1 MEDRVITIDMVRK
14 GIEDGILT
22 FGKYFNSSICEV
34 KDPMTDLCAQL
45 GVAPRSRWFIVE
57 SEELVAEEIMEII
70 ECWVNGGEID
80 HEFYDFTYYALKG
93 I

>member
-1 MEDRVITIDMVRK
+1 MEDRIITIDMVRK

-22 FGKYFNSSICEV
+22 FGKYFSSSICEV
-34 KDPMTDLCAQL
+34 KDPMTDLCVKL
-45 GVAPRSRWFIVE
+45 GVAPRPCWFVIE

-70 ECWVNGGEID
+70 EGWDNGDEID
-80 HEFYDFTYYALKG
+80 KEFYYFTYQALKG

>member
-14 GIEDGILT
+14 GIECGVLT
-22 FGKYFNSSICEV
+22 FGKYFGRSLCEV
-34 KDPMTDLCAQL
+34 KDPMADLCDQL
-45 GVAPRSRWFIVE
+45 DVTPRSRWFIIE

-70 ECWVNGGEID
+70 EGWVSGDEID